1 MVSSITMLQK
11 IKSRDKRFVEKE
23 QVNRKEEI

>member
-11 IKSRDKRFVEKE
+11 IKSRDKRLVEKE